1 MAVSDS
7 DMTNLINNCNFVKVA
22 DDPVSGYRSFSLVL
36 KPGSTADLNA
46 LLVPFHLDP
55 TFTASGPVYDANLGV
70 VWSLR
75 CPTGRCT
82 AINTVAKDVRSQF
95 GS

>member
-55 TFTASGPVYDANLGV
+55 RLLHRAPSTTLTLVLSGP
-70 VWSLR
+70 
-75 CPTGRCT
+75 
-82 AINTVAKDVRSQF
+82 
-95 GS
+95 

>member
-1 MAVSDS
+1 
-7 DMTNLINNCNFVKVA
+7 
-22 DDPVSGYRSFSLVL
+22 
-36 KPGSTADLNA
+36 LNA

-70 VWSLR
+70 VWSLS